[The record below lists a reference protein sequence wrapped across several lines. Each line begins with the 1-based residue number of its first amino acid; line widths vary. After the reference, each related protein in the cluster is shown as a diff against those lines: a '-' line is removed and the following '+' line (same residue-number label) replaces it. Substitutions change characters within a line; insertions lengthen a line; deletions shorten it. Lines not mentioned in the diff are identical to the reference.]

1 MIVIGRGC
9 SQRDQGWDTRCEQR
23 PTARLRHSKSKLIL
37 FLLLQTKKGENQ
49 SSPNFNQHVR
59 DHARNTDQLSR
70 RHIRVYQL
78 YSRTSGKHVQILGK
92 RINATAED
100 GSKYAKLLVETDTF
114 DSRVRIRGA
123 ETGHYICMNRR
134 GKLVGKLVGKGKDC
148 IFTEILLENN
158 YTALR
163 NTKYEGWYMAFTR
176 KGQPRK
182 ATKTRQNQREVHF
195 MKRLFKGEPLFPNRD
210 RQRHFEFV
218 NYPVTKRSRRTRL
231 PKRHRT

>member
-1 MIVIGRGC
+1 MGASAMHPPALQHVYLC
-9 SQRDQGWDTRCEQR
+9 LQ
-23 PTARLRHSKSKLIL
+23 
-37 FLLLQTKKGENQ
+37 FLLLCLQA
-49 SSPNFNQHVR
+49 QHVR
-59 DHARNTDQLSR
+59 EHARNSDQLSR

-163 NTKYEGWYMAFTR
+163 NTKYDGWYMAFTR

-195 MKRLFKGEPLFPNRD
+195 MKRLFKGEPLFPNRN
-210 RQRHFEFV
+210 RQRHFEFI
-218 NYPVTKRSRRTRL
+218 NYPVTKRTRRTRL
-231 PKRHRT
+231 PKRRHRT

>member
-1 MIVIGRGC
+1 MAAQFSQLHGKYAAATNSSSSEFQVVLKC
-9 SQRDQGWDTRCEQR
+9 SPFSCC
-23 PTARLRHSKSKLIL
+23 IL
-37 FLLLQTKKGENQ
+37 FLPGTRLW
-49 SSPNFNQHVR
+49 SFCYFNQHVK
-59 DHARNTDQLSR
+59 DHARNTDQLSH

-123 ETGHYICMNRR
+123 ETGHYICMNRK

-195 MKRLFKGEPLFPNRD
+195 MKRLFKGEPLFPNQD
-210 RQRHFEFV
+210 RQRHFEFI
-218 NYPVTKRSRRTRL
+218 NYPVTKRTRRTRL
-231 PKRHRT
+231 PKRQRT

>member
-1 MIVIGRGC
+1 MGASAMHPLALQQIYLC
-9 SQRDQGWDTRCEQR
+9 LQ
-23 PTARLRHSKSKLIL
+23 
-37 FLLLQTKKGENQ
+37 FLLLCLQAQGENQ

-59 DHARNTDQLSR
+59 EHARNSDQLSR

-163 NTKYEGWYMAFTR
+163 NTKYDGWYMAFTR

-195 MKRLFKGEPLFPNRD
+195 MKRLFKGEPLFPNRN
-210 RQRHFEFV
+210 RQRHFEFI
-218 NYPVTKRSRRTRL
+218 NYPVSKRTRRTRL
-231 PKRHRT
+231 PRRRHRT